1 MKNQNKKLAAEK
13 LPNQEIPTPDFF
25 PNARS
30 KGKYE
35 QITLEQSI
43 EEAQLPSSDQNSSE
57 NATLEKENKTEAEQ
71 KSVQAEPLQEQK
83 EVAENSKEHSRF
95 FRHGLKNKARS
106 SAPIETMKNKE
117 EQNPFEEKKAEEKQE
132 PKIVLP
138 NEEQQLE
145 EAEEAVKAQKSKKKK
160 WTSLIGFVINI
171 LVVAGILTYQL
182 LTDNSE
188 VAPFSVLIANIHWE
202 IFLLVIVCFA
212 LIMFCE
218 SAKFW
223 VLIRKTC
230 KVNRPVLAYKV
241 TALGRYYD
249 SITPLATG
257 GQPFQVMYMNK
268 RGLKGSDSLSVCMGK
283 YVLQQLTY
291 IAFALVVM
299 IVGITLPN
307 EGTGATVVTATSWV
321 GFALNAFVIVLVGF
335 ISISKK
341 VGDKLVSG
349 TLKLLCKMKILKN
362 YDKHYM
368 KVQRTVNDYQT
379 TMKVYAKDPKT
390 FFSIFGI
397 ATLNLFL
404 IYSLPFLIHA
414 SFYGFHFELFG
425 QIFIYCVMVD
435 LASSFF
441 PLPGGTG
448 ASELSFSVLF
458 ANLFGIGGNLFWAM
472 LIWRF
477 FTYYIY
483 IIQGLVVMAYDYFRG
498 NKKFEWTKKKWALEE
513 ESRKFEEKEL
523 QDFELSL
530 EKKKLKKEKKQK

>member
-1 MKNQNKKLAAEK
+1 MKNQNKKLAAK
-13 LPNQEIPTPDFF
+13 KDPNQEIQTPDFF
-25 PNARS
+25 LNGKS

-43 EEAQLPSSDQNSSE
+43 EEAQTPENNTKSE
-57 NATLEKENKTEAEQ
+57 AVSLETEAKITPKQNDVE
-71 KSVQAEPLQEQK
+71 VLQEQQNDSGK
-83 EVAENSKEHSRF
+83 SKEHSRF
-95 FRHGLKNKARS
+95 RLKHKSRGPVLNEVK
-106 SAPIETMKNKE
+106 ENKE
-117 EQNPFEEKKAEEKQE
+117 EENKPSEEKKEEEKQE
-132 PKIVLP
+132 PKVILP
-138 NEEQQLE
+138 TEEQQLE

-182 LTDNSE
+182 LTDDSE
-188 VAPFSVLIANIHWE
+188 VAPFSVLISNIRWE

-212 LIMFCE
+212 IIMFCE

-230 KVNRPVLAYKV
+230 KVNRPILSYKV

-283 YVLQQLTY
+283 YVLQQITY
-291 IAFALVVM
+291 IAFALIVM
-299 IVGITLPN
+299 IIGITLPN

-321 GFALNAFVIVLVGF
+321 GFALNAFVIFLVGF

-341 VGDKLVSG
+341 IGDKLVSG
-349 TLKLLCKMKILKN
+349 TLKLLCKMRILKN

-368 KVQRTVNDYQT
+368 KVQRTVSDYQT

-397 ATLNLFL
+397 TVLNLFC

-425 QIFIYCVMVD
+425 QIFVYCVMVD